1 MHIRTR
7 VTLGMVLAVGL
18 IAGGYSYW
26 NNSRGTAGAVSSAG
40 PPVSADLLKASAA
53 STQNE
58 GTVAFTVTMSVKGT
72 PLGDQTVT
80 GHGAADFAQ
89 QQATFDG
96 QLLGTPFTSVLD
108 NTTVYIQSA
117 LLGPGWYR
125 LDPATL
131 GKASA
136 SAPFVLP
143 ISSPAQAFDLLKSV
157 SDNVQLVGQET
168 IGGVQTTHY
177 RATVDLNTAAA
188 TLGSHETVPAGQ
200 STVPVDAWVD
210 GQGLIAQVT
219 IDYTGAALGMGS
231 TGASEV
237 SLTID
242 CSGYGQPVSIT
253 VPPAGDV
260 KDFSQSTLGAFVG
273 SFGGP
278 AH

>member
-1 MHIRTR
+1 MRTR
-7 VTLGMVLAVGL
+7 VTLGMVLVVGL

-96 QLLGTPFTSVLD
+96 QVLGTPFTSVLD
-108 NTTVYIQSA
+108 NTTFYIQSG

-125 LDPATL
+125 LDPTSL
-131 GKASA
+131 GNTGA

-143 ISSPAQAFDLLKSV
+143 ISSPARAFDLLKSV

-177 RATVDLNTAAA
+177 RATVDLNQAVA
-188 TLGSHETVPAGQ
+188 TLGSPETVPSGQ
-200 STVPVDAWVD
+200 STVPVDVWVD

-219 IDYTGAALGMGS
+219 IDYTGAALAMGS
-231 TGASEV
+231 VGASEV

-242 CSGYGQPVSIT
+242 CSRYGQPVSIT
-253 VPPAGDV
+253 VPPASDV
-260 KDFSQSTLGAFVG
+260 KDFSQSTLGG
-273 SFGGP
+273 FGGTARRS

>member
-1 MHIRTR
+1 MRTR
-7 VTLGMVLAVGL
+7 VTLGIVLAVGL

-96 QLLGTPFTSVLD
+96 QVLGTPFTSVLD
-108 NTTVYIQSA
+108 NTTFYIQSG

-125 LDPATL
+125 LDPTSL
-131 GKASA
+131 GNTGA

-143 ISSPAQAFDLLKSV
+143 ISSPARAFDLLKSV

-177 RATVDLNTAAA
+177 RATVDLNQAVA
-188 TLGSHETVPAGQ
+188 TLGSPETVPSGQ
-200 STVPVDAWVD
+200 STVPVDVWVD

-219 IDYTGAALGMGS
+219 IDYTGAALAMGS
-231 TGASEV
+231 VGASEV

-242 CSGYGQPVSIT
+242 CSRYGQPVSIT
-253 VPPAGDV
+253 VPPASDV
-260 KDFSQSTLGAFVG
+260 KDFSQSTLGG
-273 SFGGP
+273 FGGTARRS